1 MAMLKA
7 CIIPFSSFS
16 SMSIVFRQ
24 KTWSIGVA
32 EDLEAMYAVQD
43 MCWED
48 FALANGLVVKR
59 SPEVQQ
65 TRGKQKGFGMFW
77 GMPIM
82 SIKRNDASRHLLK
95 R

>member
-7 CIIPFSSFS
+7 CIIPFSSLS
-16 SMSIVFRQ
+16 SMSIIFQQ
-24 KTWSIGVA
+24 KTWRIGVA

-48 FALANGLVVKR
+48 FALANGMVVKR

-77 GMPIM
+77 GMSIM
-82 SIKRNDASRHLLK
+82 SIKQNETTHPGIF
-95 R
+95 